1 MKGRESVGW
10 VGSSVTDVRGAS
22 NSVEHQYNLVGGM
35 IGNHKRHTFEADRG
49 VWIIFGSDG
58 DGVLYSL
65 LIIVAVDV
73 ITVLVDKWWISTYDR
88 ASVTRM
94 FDFLHH

>member
-22 NSVEHQYNLVGGM
+22 SSVEHQYHLFPGVNS
-35 IGNHKRHTFEADRG
+35 ICRWHTFEADRG

-65 LIIVAVDV
+65 FVIVAIDV
-73 ITVLVDKWWISTYDR
+73 VAVLVYQWRVSTYDGP
-88 ASVTRM
+88 SITSM
-94 FDFLHH
+94 LDFLRT